1 MRGNSMLVL
10 ALVASGAVAGMAAG
24 RRAQAEPAVA
34 GPIELARTSPVSASY
49 TGKAT
54 FYGAA
59 YHGQIMANGER
70 YDMYDQSTAASNW
83 YPLGT
88 RLLIRRAPG
97 SPWEATLS
105 DAERERYYARE
116 IVVTIKDRGEF
127 THALDLSQG
136 AFTLLGRIDEGVIN
150 VSIAEQSSLVRAPLT
165 GRTGVASP
173 AVGSARVEQ

>member
-10 ALVASGAVAGMAAG
+10 ALVASGAVAGVAG
-24 RRAQAEPAVA
+24 RRAEAEPVMA
-34 GPIELARTSPVSASY
+34 GPIELARARPTSASY
-49 TGKAT
+49 TGIAT

-70 YDMYDQSTAASNW
+70 YDMYDQSTAASNR

-88 RLLIRRAPG
+88 RLLVRRAPG
-97 SPWEATLS
+97 SPWEATLT
-105 DAERERYYARE
+105 DAERERYYDRE

-127 THALDLSQG
+127 THELDLSQG

-150 VSIAEQSSLVRAPLT
+150 VNITEQPSLVHVPIRAGPT
-165 GRTGVASP
+165 VAIP
-173 AVGSARVEQ
+173 AAGSARVAQ

>member
-10 ALVASGAVAGMAAG
+10 ALVASGAVAGVAG

-34 GPIELARTSPVSASY
+34 GPVELVRARPASASY
-49 TGKAT
+49 AGVAT
-54 FYGAA
+54 FYGIA

-70 YDMYDQSTAASNW
+70 YDMYDQSTAASNR

-88 RLLIRRAPG
+88 RLAIRRAPG

-105 DAERERYYARE
+105 DAERGRYYARE

-127 THALDLSQG
+127 THELDLSQG
-136 AFTLLGRIDEGVIN
+136 AFAQLGRLDEGVIN
-150 VSIAEQSSLVRAPLT
+150 VTITEQSSLARAPN
-165 GRTGVASP
+165 P
-173 AVGSARVEQ
+173 AGKVGAIPAAVPTRVEQ